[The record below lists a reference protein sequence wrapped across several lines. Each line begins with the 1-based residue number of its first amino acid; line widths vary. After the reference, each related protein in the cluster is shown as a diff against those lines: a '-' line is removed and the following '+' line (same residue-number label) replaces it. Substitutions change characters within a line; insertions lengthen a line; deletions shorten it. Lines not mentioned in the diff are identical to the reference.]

1 MAKPNEV
8 EAFQSFCR
16 RYINLEVKKYFN
28 DVKGDDES
36 LYTSSTARFVIRN
49 ICLHKDKDPLILSV
63 GRMLVFYLIVNLEK
77 EPQYEIERPR
87 TDKIRSFKPIVTL
100 YFVQSKLNVKE
111 GFRPIDGR
119 ISFRL
124 MNESSET
131 LTKRKLETLARQI
144 KKLFASN
151 NGYIWKKGKFLY
163 TYADWEKGY
172 QLQVLART
180 EAQAKEIVTQVL
192 KIQSHTP
199 EWKNFFSGKNN
210 ITVKGKFLFLGEPR
224 VKAEEREE
232 SEVIYDSEY
241 VYAYIAKKIIEP
253 LQPDFNQLQK
263 IIANAWKVYKDSIS
277 ES

>member
-63 GRMLVFYLIVNLEK
+63 GRMLVFYLIVNIEK
-77 EPQYEIERPR
+77 EPQYEAERPR

-100 YFVQSKLNVKE
+100 YFVQSKLDVKE
-111 GFRPIDGR
+111 GFRPVDGR

-144 KKLFASN
+144 KKLFASS
-151 NGYIWKKGKFLY
+151 NGYIWKKGKFQY

-172 QLQVLART
+172 QLQILART

-192 KIQSHTP
+192 KIQSHVP
-199 EWKNFFSGKNN
+199 EWKNFFISRNNKPNEAYPGTPETLTILGKKEKLARRRPVEEVKFVEASIK
-210 ITVKGKFLFLGEPR
+210 ITGL
-224 VKAEEREE
+224 AN
-232 SEVIYDSEY
+232 
-241 VYAYIAKKIIEP
+241 KIV
-253 LQPDFNQLQK
+253 LYNRQNTNR
-263 IIANAWKVYKDSIS
+263 NAILIDN
-277 ES
+277 